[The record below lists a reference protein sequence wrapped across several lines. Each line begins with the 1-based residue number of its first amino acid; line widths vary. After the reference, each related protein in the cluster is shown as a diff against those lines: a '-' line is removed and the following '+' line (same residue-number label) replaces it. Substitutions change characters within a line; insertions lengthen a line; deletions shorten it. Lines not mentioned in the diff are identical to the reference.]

1 MGYPENSGYM
11 VAAYT
16 VAAVVVLVYSVTLYF
31 RVRRYRDR

>member
-1 MGYPENSGYM
+1 M

-16 VAAVVVLVYSVTLYF
+16 VAAVVVLVYSLSLYL